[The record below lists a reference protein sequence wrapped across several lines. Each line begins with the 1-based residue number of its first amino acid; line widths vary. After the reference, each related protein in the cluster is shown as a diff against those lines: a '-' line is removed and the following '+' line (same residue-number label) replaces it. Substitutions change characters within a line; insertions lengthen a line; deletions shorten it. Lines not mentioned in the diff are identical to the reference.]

1 VVNVVAEVSDASENL
16 VATGGPWPCTAGEG
30 SITNVEEGTGYTI
43 TVSLRNSENVVV
55 YHGSRS
61 GIAVVAGMTTE
72 VLDITLTP
80 TNNPPAFDTDVPNQQ
95 VNETGTLTFTV
106 SSATDPDGDI
116 LTYSAVSLPTGAT
129 FTPATRLFSWTPGY
143 DQAGTHTATFQVTDD
158 GTPPMS
164 DTLSVTITVG
174 DVNQPPVL
182 TVPTAIQHVT
192 ETGTLTFTVSATDPD
207 GDALTYE
214 FAHSPYDPFSYS
226 YLPGVTFNPA
236 TRTFRWVVPDSAPYD
251 PTGEHRVLFRVT
263 DDGTPRMSDYKWVTI
278 QVYDTIEDITHRR
291 LPIMSTVG
299 PQRANPGELLQFTVS
314 ATDPDGGTLTYYDAP
329 ISGKNPPEN
338 YIFGDDH
345 VFSWTPSATGN
356 FWMRF
361 AVRDMSDYAGYAH
374 IDPVQEDV
382 VITVGDVNRPPFLNP
397 IGRRLAQNGQTVRFV
412 VTATD
417 PDNDTLTYSMSS
429 PGAGAGLPANA
440 TFDEATQTFS
450 WPLVDVGTG
459 TYTIRFTVTDNGTP
473 AESDYEDVSIRVQ

>member
-1 VVNVVAEVSDASENL
+1 MKRPLSSRSLSGNAARLCALLIPALCALCLCACSRETQGSGTGSIAFTLELPRAEARYKVPDGWCEENGVVNVVAEVSDASENL

-174 DVNQPPVL
+174 
-182 TVPTAIQHVT
+182 
-192 ETGTLTFTVSATDPD
+192 
-207 GDALTYE
+207 
-214 FAHSPYDPFSYS
+214 
-226 YLPGVTFNPA
+226 
-236 TRTFRWVVPDSAPYD
+236 
-251 PTGEHRVLFRVT
+251 
-263 DDGTPRMSDYKWVTI
+263 
-278 QVYDTIEDITHRR
+278 
-291 LPIMSTVG
+291 
-299 PQRANPGELLQFTVS
+299 
-314 ATDPDGGTLTYYDAP
+314 
-329 ISGKNPPEN
+329 
-338 YIFGDDH
+338 
-345 VFSWTPSATGN
+345 
-356 FWMRF
+356 
-361 AVRDMSDYAGYAH
+361 
-374 IDPVQEDV
+374 
-382 VITVGDVNRPPFLNP
+382 
-397 IGRRLAQNGQTVRFV
+397 
-412 VTATD
+412 
-417 PDNDTLTYSMSS
+417 
-429 PGAGAGLPANA
+429 
-440 TFDEATQTFS
+440 
-450 WPLVDVGTG
+450 
-459 TYTIRFTVTDNGTP
+459 
-473 AESDYEDVSIRVQ
+473 